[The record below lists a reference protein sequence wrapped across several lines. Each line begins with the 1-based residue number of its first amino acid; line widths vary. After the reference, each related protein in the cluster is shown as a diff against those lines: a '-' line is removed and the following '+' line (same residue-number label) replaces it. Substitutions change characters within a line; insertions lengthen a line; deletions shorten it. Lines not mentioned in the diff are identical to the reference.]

1 MKSPDFP
8 KSGNHE
14 KVASSQQHT
23 DLDLIVLELLFS
35 PDAVVPHST
44 GDLAANSSS
53 GGLGKSF
60 NVPAVF

>member
-1 MKSPDFP
+1 MHLNALETATINKSQD
-8 KSGNHE
+8 
-14 KVASSQQHT
+14 VLQHT

-44 GDLAANSSS
+44 GDLAASNSS

-60 NVPAVF
+60 NVPVVF